1 VEITPLF
8 LLLIFIALEVF
19 ESSWQKADRFYG
31 LVRNNY
37 QAYKKSKLLFFLLN
51 PSFIYAIYLAISL
64 SNYSFLM
71 NTIIVLKFVDIAFRV
86 HLCTKI
92 DNDEDI
98 SELIPYNLEYN
109 FIYRYLNVLIYPLT
123 FYLSLL

>member
-1 VEITPLF
+1 VELTPLF
-8 LLLIFIALEVF
+8 LFLIFIALEIF

-31 LVRNNY
+31 LVKNNY
-37 QAYKKSKLLFFLLN
+37 IAYKKSKFLFFLLN
-51 PSFIYAIYLAISL
+51 PSFIYAIYLAVSL
-64 SNYSFLM
+64 SHYTFLM
-71 NTIIVLKFVDIAFRV
+71 NTIIVLKFVDISFRL

-98 SELIPYNLEYN
+98 SDLIPYNLEYN
-109 FIYRYLNVLIYPLT
+109 FLYRYLNVLIYPLT